1 MVFCSQTLSPAP
13 TERRPPTFGCGR
25 GLPFETR
32 SGFRYERAQASV
44 RDGGGENPLPQP
56 GEAGN
61 SVEMGVA
68 RIENER
74 VLDGESGDPEVVRGD
89 RRAGFF

>member
-1 MVFCSQTLSPAP
+1 M
-13 TERRPPTFGCGR
+13 
-25 GLPFETR
+25 
-32 SGFRYERAQASV
+32 

-68 RIENER
+68 RIEDER